1 MYCVYPVGAVS
12 SEFPRCG
19 INKVLSYLQRKPSFC
34 CFYNAHDTPV
44 TIGGDTWLFFFYCIK
59 KPRLTLKIPG
69 TAITCESQQILR

>member
-19 INKVLSYLQRKPSFC
+19 IDKVLSYLQRKPSFC

-44 TIGGDTWLFFFYCIK
+44 TIATHGCFFFYCIK
-59 KPRLTLKIPG
+59 KNSLTLKIPG
-69 TAITCESQQILR
+69 TALTCHSKSYVD